1 VKRLVT
7 DWLIALVLGV
17 GVYLGAAWMLA
28 PGPVTGPAPGWTLP
42 DTAGTRTSL
51 SQWRGKVVVLNFWG
65 SWCPPCREE
74 IPGFR
79 VAAEAEPEAQFVGLA
94 VRSGSGDA
102 LRRAAEALGITW
114 PVVEADA
121 AVLEAYAVDVYPTT
135 FVLKPDGTIAARF
148 VGRVEGRELRAA
160 IDAARR

>member
-1 VKRLVT
+1 MRRLVA
-7 DWLIALVLGV
+7 DWLIALVIGV

-28 PGPVTGPAPGWTLP
+28 PGPVTGPAPAWTLP
-42 DTAGTRTSL
+42 DTHGARLSL
-51 SQWRGKVVVLNFWG
+51 AQFRGKVVVLNFWG

-74 IPGFR
+74 LPGFR
-79 VAAEAEPEAQFVGLA
+79 VAADAEPEAQFVGIA

-102 LRRAAEALGITW
+102 LQRAADALGITW
-114 PVVEADA
+114 PVLEADA

-135 FVLKPDGTIAARF
+135 YVIKPDGTIATRF
-148 VGRVEGRELRAA
+148 VGRVEGRALREA